1 VQRKVALESEATNI
15 SNAAYKEGG
24 TRIDP
29 AALQKIAR
37 DQGTKYA
44 MDPASVIGGLGAYQE
59 KTGDLP
65 TAMAGL
71 EGLTRLA
78 KATNTQ
84 LNDMISAAGDVG
96 NALGDVGVAFKTP
109 EEKAAAVERVM
120 RGIAAQ
126 GQEGAVEI
134 KSLATQMAKLA
145 AASGFFEGS
154 SEKNLEKMGA
164 LVQLARQGGGA
175 SSSTAAATSISAF
188 VNTLRTPARR
198 AQFKAAGVEIEG
210 KGGMLKD
217 PFEIIKDSIKATG
230 GDTDKMKKLFASVIG
245 DKPVTALTTAYKKAG
260 GGEAGMAEVDR
271 QLNRFSGT
279 MSSGQI
285 QSNIEESMGTTASK
299 AQQFQNRLD
308 QMGSNIADK
317 VLPALE
323 RVAPTIENLV
333 GAFAGVVGW
342 AAENPG
348 SAIVTAITASIAKAA
363 IGSAINTVLESA
375 LKKVGES
382 GLGGQL
388 AIASAVITAEMVVL
402 DKIGHEQAKGAGE
415 YGKERGEADLL
426 IGKYRTEMA
435 LHGEASP
442 ETLESMQKLLPKLED
457 QKKEGEN
464 VSPLTLAKALLPGS
478 DTTVADY
485 GHAKAASNDL
495 EGLRADIKEMTAAI
509 KANKPPKNVTVDNMP
524 GGGGPVAGAG
534 TSNTG
539 APAVGGRR

>member
-1 VQRKVALESEATNI
+1 
-15 SNAAYKEGG
+15 
-24 TRIDP
+24 
-29 AALQKIAR
+29 
-37 DQGTKYA
+37 
-44 MDPASVIGGLGAYQE
+44 
-59 KTGDLP
+59 
-65 TAMAGL
+65 
-71 EGLTRLA
+71 
-78 KATNTQ
+78 
-84 LNDMISAAGDVG
+84 
-96 NALGDVGVAFKTP
+96 
-109 EEKAAAVERVM
+109 
-120 RGIAAQ
+120 
-126 GQEGAVEI
+126 
-134 KSLATQMAKLA
+134 
-145 AASGFFEGS
+145 
-154 SEKNLEKMGA
+154 
-164 LVQLARQGGGA
+164 
-175 SSSTAAATSISAF
+175 
-188 VNTLRTPARR
+188 
-198 AQFKAAGVEIEG
+198 
-210 KGGMLKD
+210 
-217 PFEIIKDSIKATG
+217 
-230 GDTDKMKKLFASVIG
+230 
-245 DKPVTALTTAYKKAG
+245 
-260 GGEAGMAEVDR
+260 
-271 QLNRFSGT
+271 
-279 MSSGQI
+279 
-285 QSNIEESMGTTASK
+285 
-299 AQQFQNRLD
+299 
-308 QMGSNIADK
+308 
-317 VLPALE
+317 
-323 RVAPTIENLV
+323 
-333 GAFAGVVGW
+333 
-342 AAENPG
+342 
-348 SAIVTAITASIAKAA
+348 
-363 IGSAINTVLESA
+363 VLESA